1 MAVPY
6 KLIQQ
11 ILRDATED
19 ESFDVIADKAVV
31 YATLRTLQQSLRG
44 ICEEGRVMTESEV
57 AGSRFRYAL
66 TGGGRGPE
74 EWLVAIERAIQ
85 IVEQCDTVA
94 EIRAYLTTSRRT
106 FTDFSLLTH

>member
-19 ESFDVIADKAVV
+19 ESFNVIADKAAV
-31 YATLRTLQQSLRG
+31 YGTLRTLQGTLRG
-44 ICEEGRVMTESEV
+44 ICEEGRILTESEV

-66 TGGGRGPE
+66 SGGGRGPE
-74 EWLVAIERAIQ
+74 EWLVALERAIQ
-85 IVEQCDTVA
+85 IVEQCDTVE
-94 EIRAYLTTSRRT
+94 EIRAYLTTSKRT
-106 FTDFSLLTH
+106 FTSYSLLQH